1 MDGVK
6 GDERGHL
13 VASTLGGP
21 NDDSWNMVLQHM
33 SVNRKIAN
41 MSNIFARWD
50 EFEKYVIKHIED
62 PYNSTIISVHFT
74 IDVNYENDK
83 GCRPVCLEVDAKSN
97 NISDTGFWGKFFN
110 NPGGNFGVVA
120 QTKAQREEMERK
132 KPRL

>member
-1 MDGVK
+1 
-6 GDERGHL
+6 
-13 VASTLGGP
+13 
-21 NDDSWNMVLQHM
+21 
-33 SVNRKIAN
+33 

-83 GCRPVCLEVDAKSN
+83 GCRSVILEVDAKSN

-120 QTKAQREEMERK
+120 QTKAQREEMKRK